1 VAFTRDLAA
10 AYGPRGLRANVVV
23 PGFIDSPMS
32 RHLVAGREE
41 CARAEEQRIPLRR
54 IGHPEEVAELTA
66 FLASDAASYLTGS
79 VIFVDGGLSLV

>member
-1 VAFTRDLAA
+1 A

-32 RHLVAGREE
+32 RRLVEGHEE
-41 CARAEEQRIPLRR
+41 RARAEQQRIPLRR
-54 IGHPEEVAELTA
+54 TGRPEEVAQLTA
-66 FLASDAASYLTGS
+66 FLASDAASYLTGT